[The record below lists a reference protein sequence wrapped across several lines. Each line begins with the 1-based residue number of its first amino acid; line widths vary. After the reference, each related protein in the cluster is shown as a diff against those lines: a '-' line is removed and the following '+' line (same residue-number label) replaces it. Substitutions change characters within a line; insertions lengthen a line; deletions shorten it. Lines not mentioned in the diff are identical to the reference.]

1 VSDPPSARARGRSV
15 LLVSALLAASLLIG
29 FLAQRLTHP
38 PQSTLRALPDAGPP
52 IPVAPARLARHP
64 IPEELPDV
72 VLPRAD
78 GTLEHLWQWRGR
90 PLIVNFWATWC
101 EPCRREIPL
110 LKRLR
115 HERAADGLEIVGIA
129 VDLRNDVRRYA
140 AAQGIDYPVL
150 IGEEGGLAAAS
161 AFGMDT
167 VLPFSV
173 FADAKGR
180 IVSVKVGELHADEA
194 KLILDRINSVDA
206 GDLAL
211 AAAQHEIAEGLNRS
225 RAARVAA
232 EASTGSD
239 SSEPDA
245 GKSTQ
250 EVPK

>member
-1 VSDPPSARARGRSV
+1 VSPEQSAPTRGRSV
-15 LLVSALLAASLLIG
+15 LLVSGLLLASLLVG

-38 PQSTLRALPDAGPP
+38 AQNTLRSLPAASPAPKAAATPPAG
-52 IPVAPARLARHP
+52 HP
-64 IPEELPDV
+64 IPEELPDI
-72 VLPRAD
+72 VLPDAA
-78 GTLEHLWQWRGR
+78 GTPEHLREWRGR

-129 VDLRNDVRRYA
+129 VDLRADVRRYA
-140 AAQGIDYPVL
+140 GAQGIDYPVL
-150 IGEEGGLAAAS
+150 IGEEGGLAAAN

-173 FADAKGR
+173 FADARGR
-180 IVSVKVGELHADEA
+180 IVALKVGELHPDEA
-194 KLILDRINSVDA
+194 KLILDRVRAIDA
-206 GDLAL
+206 GTLPLAV
-211 AAAQHEIAEGLNRS
+211 ARREIAEGLNRS

-232 EASTGSD
+232 GTQPSPD
-239 SSEPDA
+239 SSVPDTS
-245 GKSTQ
+245 KWPQ